1 MNYTIR
7 EILKNLYQI
16 ETPNGLTEDELTFL
30 ENKFGKLPKALRE
43 FYALC
48 GNCNNV
54 MMNQDMWIVPKD
66 YQKWKRLNDNK
77 YMLLLNENQSCYIA
91 AILENDF
98 GKEDP
103 FVYVSDDC
111 GESWKVCADSAE
123 KFLKAALI
131 YEAVFSFQYSSKS
144 YYWITEDGFE
154 ILKEK
159 LTLLPFYLDNWFG
172 KVWLFQDLPNSAA
185 FVLEVDGDFQM
196 LYGAVSEESFC
207 RLANKLEGIGEEL

>member
-30 ENKFGKLPKALRE
+30 ENKFGKLPKALSE

-54 MMNQDMWIVPKD
+54 LMNQDMWTVPKD
-66 YQKWKRLNDNK
+66 YKKWKWLNDNK

-111 GESWKVCADSAE
+111 GESWKVCTDSAE

-131 YEAVFSFQYSSKS
+131 YEAVFSFRYSSES
-144 YYWITEDGFE
+144 FYWITEDEFE

-159 LTLLPFYLDNWFG
+159 LTLLPFCLNNWFG

-207 RLANKLEGIGEEL
+207 RLANKLGGIGEEL